1 MLIEKIIFNL
11 LAVVLFIIIFF
22 KIISKNDTGYV
33 YFLILQFIG
42 IAIGFFEIVLSK
54 TFSIY
59 IKTIAYFLS
68 IIIPI
73 LIIILEKNNI
83 NFLEY
88 IYVWLAKILKHA
100 NKSKAKKILIN
111 LVTKYPNSYL
121 GHKMLAGI
129 YVKEGGRRK
138 AIDEYVKVIDI
149 NKKDFDSYYE
159 IASLLNE
166 LDKKQESIQ
175 MLTTLVNKKPDY
187 YKASILLGGLL
198 CEKEKFKDALNIYQN
213 ALKYDPTNYEIYYNM
228 GIAYTRLNDFKNA
241 KECYNMAAEIN
252 CEAYSAYYN
261 LGIICL
267 MFGDINDAKEYF
279 YKCTQGEAVEAR
291 GYYNLARI
299 SIINGEKEN
308 AINYLNQA
316 IELNA
321 KLSYKALEDNL
332 FIPIKKYIHIP
343 HNIENI
349 EEKTNKQKLTPK
361 ELKAQ
366 EHLEKTYEIVGT
378 LSKNEIKKM
387 NSFKENRIDFKD
399 RNLERE

>member
-11 LAVVLFIIIFF
+11 LAVILFIIIFF

-33 YFLILQFIG
+33 HFLVLQFIG
-42 IAIGFFEIVLSK
+42 IVIGFLEIVFVK

-59 IKTIAYFLS
+59 IKTIAYFFS

-73 LIIILEKNNI
+73 LIILLEKNNV
-83 NFLEY
+83 NLLEY
-88 IYVWLAKILKHA
+88 IYIWIAKISKVI
-100 NKSKAKKILIN
+100 NKSKAKKILIK

-121 GHKMLAGI
+121 GHKMLAEI

-149 NKKDFDSYYE
+149 NKKDYDSYYE

-166 LDKKQESIQ
+166 LDKKDESIQ
-175 MLTTLVNKKPDY
+175 MLTTLVNKKPNY

-198 CEKEKFKDALNIYQN
+198 CEKESFKEAINVYQN
-213 ALKYDPTNYEIYYNM
+213 ALKYEPTNYEIYYNM
-228 GIAYTRLNDFKNA
+228 AIAYTRLNDFKSA
-241 KECYNMAAEIN
+241 KEYYDMAAELN
-252 CEAYSAYYN
+252 AEAYNAYYS

-267 MFGDINDAKEYF
+267 MFGDINQAKEYF
-279 YKCTQGEAVEAR
+279 YKSIEGQAVEAR

-299 SIINGEKEN
+299 SIIDGEKEN

-316 IELNA
+316 IDLDA
-321 KLSYKALEDNL
+321 RLSYKALEDNL

-343 HNIENI
+343 HNIEEK
-349 EEKTNKQKLTPK
+349 EEEPKLTQK

-366 EHLEKTYEIVGT
+366 QHLEKTYEIVGT

-387 NSFKENRIDFKD
+387 NSFKENRINLKD